1 MNFIPV
7 KVSTLYNFTYMTI
20 YSLLEAILFDTLFI
34 ESDKVLQRFG
44 NFKNHPVH
52 RVILK

>member
-1 MNFIPV
+1 
-7 KVSTLYNFTYMTI
+7 MTI

-34 ESDKVLQRFG
+34 ESDKVLQRFR